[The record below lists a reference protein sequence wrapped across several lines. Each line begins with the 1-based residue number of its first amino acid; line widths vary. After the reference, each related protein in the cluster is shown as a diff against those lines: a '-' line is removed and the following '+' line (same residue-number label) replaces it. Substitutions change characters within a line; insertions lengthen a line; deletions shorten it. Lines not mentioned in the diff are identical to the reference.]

1 MRAFKKLIVFVLL
14 LAVIAVPVAAAA
26 NLQAI
31 EDWAKLHNYSPPAEI
46 AKLVS
51 EDTMTDKAQHLF
63 YINHPELIGDKTQFR
78 QACKQSEQTIVL
90 GCYHSLEA
98 GIAIYNVSDARLNG
112 VQEVTAAHEMLHAV
126 YDRLNSEEK
135 NNVNSMLMD
144 YYDNGLTD
152 TRIKSTIDAYRQTE
166 PNDVVNEMHSVFGT
180 EITSLPAPLENYYKK
195 YFTNRQAVTDFSDQY
210 ESVFTQNQSQLA
222 DLKRQ
227 IEQLKSQLN
236 SDKQNIQTQE
246 ATLSAEN
253 RRMQSL
259 LASGKTDEYNSSVN
273 SYNAH
278 VNAIKASIASY
289 NSNVQKVNSLVDQYN
304 QLAYTQESLYNS
316 LDTRIQTQ
324 TTQ

>member
-98 GIAIYNVSDARLNG
+98 GIAIYNV
-112 VQEVTAAHEMLHAV
+112 
-126 YDRLNSEEK
+126 
-135 NNVNSMLMD
+135 
-144 YYDNGLTD
+144 
-152 TRIKSTIDAYRQTE
+152 
-166 PNDVVNEMHSVFGT
+166 
-180 EITSLPAPLENYYKK
+180 
-195 YFTNRQAVTDFSDQY
+195 
-210 ESVFTQNQSQLA
+210 
-222 DLKRQ
+222 
-227 IEQLKSQLN
+227 
-236 SDKQNIQTQE
+236 
-246 ATLSAEN
+246 
-253 RRMQSL
+253 
-259 LASGKTDEYNSSVN
+259 
-273 SYNAH
+273 
-278 VNAIKASIASY
+278 
-289 NSNVQKVNSLVDQYN
+289 QKVNSLVDQYN